1 MTPTRHR
8 SRRLAALAT
17 AQAAVLAL
25 ASAGTTAANTRQATV
40 VEFDGT
46 LPDTGFCDF
55 PVSDTEQGTFIVADQ
70 FDADGI
76 LFRTIVTS
84 FGQLT
89 LTFTNPANGKSTT
102 THNES
107 QVIIVDWLPDGSRET
122 VRRMGVSFAFTYP
135 GEGVV
140 LLQSGYFERDYLTGW
155 TFSAGPHDLFE
166 GDFSALCAALA

>member
-1 MTPTRHR
+1 MKSTGWPTT
-8 SRRLAALAT
+8 RRLTLVLAFPAALALT
-17 AQAAVLAL
+17 STG
-25 ASAGTTAANTRQATV
+25 SAAANTRQTTL

-70 FDADGI
+70 FDNDGV
-76 LFRTIVTS
+76 LFRTIVTA

-89 LTFTNPANGKSTT
+89 LTFTNPANGKSTV

-107 QVIIVDWLPDGSRET
+107 QVIIVDWLPDGSREM

-135 GEGVV
+135 GQGVI
-140 LLQSGYFERDYLTGW
+140 LLQTGYFERDFLTGW

-166 GDFSALCAALA
+166 GNFDALCAALA

>member
-1 MTPTRHR
+1 MTPARQR
-8 SRRLAALAT
+8 CRRVAALAP
-17 AQAAVLAL
+17 ALAAVLAL
-25 ASAGTTAANTRQATV
+25 ASAGTTAANTRQTTLI
-40 VEFDGT
+40 EFDGT

-70 FDADGI
+70 FDNDGV
-76 LFRTIVTS
+76 LFRTIVTA

-89 LTFTNPANGKSTT
+89 LTFTNPANGESTV

-135 GEGVV
+135 GQGVI
-140 LLQSGYFERDYLTGW
+140 LLQTGYFERDYVTGW
-155 TFSAGPHDLFE
+155 RFSAGPHDLFE
-166 GDFSALCAALA
+166 GNFDALCAALA

>member
-1 MTPTRHR
+1 MSNVARPIPR
-8 SRRLAALAT
+8 S
-17 AQAAVLAL
+17 LAL
-25 ASAGTTAANTRQATV
+25 AAMLALIAVSSASANTRQTTV
-40 VEFDGT
+40 VEFNGT

-55 PVSDTEQGTFIVADQ
+55 PVSDTEQGTFIVADL
-70 FDADGI
+70 FDNDGV
-76 LFRTIVTS
+76 LYRTIITS

-135 GEGVV
+135 GQGVI
-140 LLQSGYFERDYLTGW
+140 LLQTGFFERDYLTGW
-155 TFSAGPHDLFE
+155 TFAAGPHDLFE
-166 GDFSALCAALA
+166 GDFDDLCSALA